1 MLMGNFL
8 EKVVKNIPT
17 TTNNGSIIPNNVQGN
32 LKNLGEK
39 GGQKFSDLVDKIVDL
54 IFKK

>member
-1 MLMGNFL
+1 MGNFL

-17 TTNNGSIIPNNVQGN
+17 TNNNGNIIPNNIQGN
-32 LKNLGEK
+32 LRHLGEK
-39 GGQKFSDLVDKIVDL
+39 GGQKYSNFVDKIVDL